1 MATCWNRVDV
11 RSFLPF
17 PAFLH
22 AFNRLSVRL
31 FICYPLFVRS
41 FIPSF
46 HSNFIPFLTFLFG
59 IKIWGKLLPSDSSS
73 ARSCLDGILS
83 GFGGTIQGLNLFW
96 KAIRPKG
103 ERSGHVNIID
113 RYCEEE
119 ASQIDLLLTSY
130 QFQLNWNQ
138 QKWFQIKCL
147 FLWHLPQLPKN
158 IQKLRSCSR
167 TIEPRSMVSV
177 SALAVVPRNALKMQT
192 SQHVQIVQCLTKK
205 FHLQAESSKLPTR
218 YLYFLVLKTLAKS

>member
-1 MATCWNRVDV
+1 MFAASFPSLPSFMHSTVCLFVCSFV
-11 RSFLPF
+11 IICLFVPSFL
-17 PAFLH
+17 H
-22 AFNRLSVRL
+22 
-31 FICYPLFVRS
+31 S

-83 GFGGTIQGLNLFW
+83 GFGGTTQGLNFVLEGN
-96 KAIRPKG
+96 KAQGSEKWTCQ
-103 ERSGHVNIID
+103 SID
-113 RYCEEE
+113 KYCEEE

-138 QKWFQIKCL
+138 QKWFQIKISL
-147 FLWHLPQLPKN
+147 LLASPSTPKKH
-158 IQKLRSCSR
+158 QKQRSCSR

-177 SALAVVPRNALKMQT
+177 SALDFVPRNAVKMQT
-192 SQHVQIVQCLTKK
+192 SQHVQIVQCVTKK
-205 FHLQAESSKLPTR
+205 FHLQAESSKLPTI